1 MSKRSHNGDIPRQS
15 STRWELVIGWID
27 PVTDDMPVE
36 CNDIRSDGDI
46 LEDVRQCQ
54 ASEAQQRDASSGS
67 IPFEYLWE
75 PDVDA
80 FRPSQVRHH
89 N

>member
-36 CNDIRSDGDI
+36 CDDIRSDGDI
-46 LEDVRQCQ
+46 LGDVRGS
-54 ASEAQQRDASSGS
+54 ARRRKLSSATLAVDRFRSSTCGS
-67 IPFEYLWE
+67 
-75 PDVDA
+75 
-80 FRPSQVRHH
+80 RM
-89 N
+89 